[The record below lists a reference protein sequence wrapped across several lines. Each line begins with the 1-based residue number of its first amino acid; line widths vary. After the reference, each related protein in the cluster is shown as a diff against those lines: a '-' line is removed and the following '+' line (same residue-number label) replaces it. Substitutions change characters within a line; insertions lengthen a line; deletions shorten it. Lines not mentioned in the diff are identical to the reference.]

1 MLLTARAVPLT
12 AAPATTAVV
21 DTAAPATA
29 AVVRTTTQPDSSWAS
44 ATTRI
49 SELVRMDASPRQTR
63 QPIVPQLQPASQGA
77 AVKCDL
83 DERRTLCERYR
94 RVKGALTLHA

>member
-29 AVVRTTTQPDSSWAS
+29 AVVRTTTQPDNSWAS

-49 SELVRMDASPRQTR
+49 SELVRMDASASTTQQAIVSRTGSVTR
-63 QPIVPQLQPASQGA
+63 SGGPNVIWMNDNL
-77 AVKCDL
+77 
-83 DERRTLCERYR
+83 
-94 RVKGALTLHA
+94 